1 LTAKTI
7 YVEKPNVYGLPHQS
21 GPCFELGLAPERR
34 RKSIAK
40 TTTPAEIIANRFE
53 EAGHQRYPAHRLRHA
68 AAQMAVKRAKSTIEL
83 KAISQCFGHT
93 TVNLMLSTYGDWN
106 STQLD
111 EISLNLGNH
120 ENGELSLEELQV
132 IALMRKRAA

>member
-1 LTAKTI
+1 MKVEPSKHFNQCGPNAK
-7 YVEKPNVYGLPHQS
+7 VEAKKPK
-21 GPCFELGLAPERR
+21 LA
-34 RKSIAK
+34 SCIAAK

-93 TVNLMLSTYGDWN
+93 TVSLMLSTYGDLN

-120 ENGELSLEELQV
+120 EKTLNVLS
-132 IALMRKRAA
+132 